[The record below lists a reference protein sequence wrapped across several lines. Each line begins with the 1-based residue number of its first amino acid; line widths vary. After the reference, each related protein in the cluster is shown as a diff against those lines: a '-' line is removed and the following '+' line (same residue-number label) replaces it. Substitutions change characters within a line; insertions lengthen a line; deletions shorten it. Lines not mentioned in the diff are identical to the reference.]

1 MTALSTIF
9 AEVDARLTDLV
20 APDGSYERMPSG
32 DPDVFP
38 ALEVHDGG
46 DMPVEFEAGATR
58 TELSFEVVGFVEGHG
73 GAQTHDAMTDLHAKV
88 VFALCGD
95 GENLGGIVE
104 NIEARDRRPVVAELA
119 NKRRVGF
126 FQDFIVTLTTPRG
139 DPRSLA

>member
-1 MTALSTIF
+1 MTALSIIF
-9 AEVDARLTDLV
+9 TEIDARLSGIV
-20 APDGSYERMPSG
+20 APEGSYERMPSG

-46 DMPVEFEAGATR
+46 DTPAEFEAGATR
-58 TELSFEVVGFVEGHG
+58 SELSFEVVGFVEGHG
-73 GAQTHDAMTDLHAKV
+73 GAQTHDAMTVLHAKV

-119 NKRRVGF
+119 AKRRIGF
-126 FQDFIVTLTTPRG
+126 SQDFIVTLITPRG
-139 DPRSLA
+139 DPRALA